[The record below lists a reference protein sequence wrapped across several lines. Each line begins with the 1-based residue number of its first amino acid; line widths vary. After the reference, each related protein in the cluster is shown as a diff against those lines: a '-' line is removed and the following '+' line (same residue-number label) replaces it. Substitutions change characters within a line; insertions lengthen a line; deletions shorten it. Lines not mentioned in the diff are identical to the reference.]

1 MKILVEKL
9 FTIEDSFII
18 SLNDKLN
25 SKFLRI
31 NLIKQFFA
39 MISKIGS
46 GGFYLMSIIFLSLF
60 RIYGIK
66 FFLSFFIG
74 FIIERILYTSLKKS
88 TKRLRPFER
97 LNFSNLVLMPP
108 DKCSFPSGHTSA
120 AFLYATILISFNPEL
135 TLPLIVYAILV
146 GISRIILNLHYPT
159 DVFFGMIIGYSTAKL
174 TFEIIK
180 IINI

>member
-9 FTIEDSFII
+9 FTIEDSLII

-25 SKFLRI
+25 SKLVLVNF
-31 NLIKQFFA
+31 IKQFFA
-39 MISKIGS
+39 TISKIGN
-46 GGFYLMSIIFLSLF
+46 GGFYLISIIFLSYF
-60 RIYGIK
+60 KIYGIK
-66 FFLSFFIG
+66 FFLCFLIG
-74 FIIERILYTSLKKS
+74 FTIERILYIKLKKS

-97 LNFSNLVLMPP
+97 LNFSNLILMPP
-108 DKCSFPSGHTSA
+108 DKYSFPSGHTSA
-120 AFLYATILISFNPEL
+120 AFLYATILISFNPVL

-146 GISRIILNLHYPT
+146 GLSRIILNLHYPT

-180 IINI
+180 LINI